1 MSLLYSQKNRNPVEF
16 LYQGIVGVGAKILTN
31 QQKHTIA
38 TKINFKVNIQNPQTS
53 PLSIIGYLLRNS
65 FIQALLPNK
74 VACISRLNG
83 SIVKSP

>member
-16 LYQGIVGVGAKILTN
+16 LYQGIVEVGAKILTD

-38 TKINFKVNIQNPQTS
+38 IKINFKGNIQNPQTS
-53 PLSIIGYLLRNS
+53 TLSIIRYLLRNA
-65 FIQALLPNK
+65 FIQALSPNK

-83 SIVKSP
+83 SIINSP